1 MGNSN
6 TESKNMK
13 PQNTYIYFFNIK
25 SYKSI
30 ILKYEVSN
38 LEAGNFI
45 FEFGGGGCGGRFCLW
60 KNIVP

>member
-6 TESKNMK
+6 TKSKNMK
-13 PQNTYIYFFNIK
+13 PQNTYIFFNIK

-30 ILKYEVSN
+30 ILKCEVSN

-45 FEFGGGGCGGRFCLW
+45 FELGGGGGGRFCLC